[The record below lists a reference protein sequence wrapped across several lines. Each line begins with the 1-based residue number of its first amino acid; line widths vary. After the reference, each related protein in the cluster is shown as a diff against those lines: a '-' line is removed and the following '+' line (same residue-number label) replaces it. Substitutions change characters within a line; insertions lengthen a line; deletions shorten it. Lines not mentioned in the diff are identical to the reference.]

1 MCRKLIELH
10 GLKADELLDKAKQT
24 DLFPVDVA
32 QICYDLGIRLM
43 PFDFKPIEQDESMRE
58 DVQQRGEILGAV
70 VAEED
75 DLAILYRQEDSKNR
89 RRFTIA
95 HELAHC
101 CLHMQPNEQSHVEF
115 RIDSQSDDSREIDAN
130 TFAGELLIPKK
141 ILLKLIGI
149 SNSVKEEMIPN
160 LSKMF
165 MVSDNVMRARL
176 KYLKIMVIE

>member
-10 GLKADELLDKAKQT
+10 GLKAEELLEKAGQT
-24 DLFPVDVA
+24 GLFPVDVA
-32 QICYDLGIRLM
+32 QICYDLDIRLM
-43 PFDFKPIEQDESMRE
+43 SFDFKPIEQDESMRE

-70 VAEED
+70 VAYED

-101 CLHMQPNEQSHVEF
+101 CLHMQPNEQSHIEF

-141 ILLKLIGI
+141 ILLQLIGNGNLI
-149 SNSVKEEMIPN
+149 KEESIPN

-165 MVSDNVMRARL
+165 MVSENVMKARL
-176 KYLKIMVIE
+176 NFLKIRVLE